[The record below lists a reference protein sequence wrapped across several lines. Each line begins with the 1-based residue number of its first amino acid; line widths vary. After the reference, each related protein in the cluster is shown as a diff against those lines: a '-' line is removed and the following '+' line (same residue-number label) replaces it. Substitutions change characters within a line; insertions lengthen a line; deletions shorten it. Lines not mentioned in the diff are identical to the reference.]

1 MSTTQQPQT
10 GIAEINGTTLYYEI
24 AGEGHPL
31 VMNHGGLVNR
41 RLWDD
46 QFEVFAQHYKVIRY
60 DFRGFGDSG
69 LLKKGDAPY
78 SLIDDL
84 YALLTHLG
92 IHKTYI
98 MGLSMGGALSIDF
111 TLAHPEMV
119 DALIPVAMSLSGFTF
134 EDEKE
139 DEPDPAYE
147 AFNQGNIPLAVE
159 YTLRTWT
166 DGPERTPEQVNPIAR
181 ERVRQMT
188 TSNFQRPDNED
199 VPEPVEL
206 EPPAIS
212 RLSEIHVPTLIVV
225 GDEDVRKILTIADI
239 LMEGIAGARKVVI
252 PGTAH
257 HLNIEKPA
265 EFNRLV
271 LDFLEGL

>member
-1 MSTTQQPQT
+1 MSMTQQPQR
-10 GIAEINGTTLYYEI
+10 GFAEINGTTLYYEI

-31 VMNHGGLVNR
+31 VMNHGGLVNLH
-41 RLWDD
+41 LWDGQVD
-46 QFEVFAQHYKVIRY
+46 AFAQHYKVIRY
-60 DFRGFGDSG
+60 DMRGFGDSG
-69 LLKKGDAPY
+69 LLKTSDAPY
-78 SLIDDL
+78 SMIDDL

-92 IHKTYI
+92 IEKTYV

-119 DALIPVAMSLSGFTF
+119 DALIPVAMALSGFSF

-139 DEPDPAYE
+139 GEPDPAFE
-147 AFNQGNIPLAVE
+147 AYKQGDIPLAVE
-159 YTLRTWT
+159 YTLRKWT
-166 DGPERTPEQVNPIAR
+166 DGPERTPEQVDPLAR

-188 TSNFQRPDNED
+188 MHNFQRPDDED
-199 VPEPVEL
+199 SPEPTEL
-206 EPPAIS
+206 ESPAIL

-225 GDEDVRKILTIADI
+225 GDEDVRDILAIADI
-239 LMEGIAGARKVVI
+239 LVEGIAGAKKAVI

-265 EFNRLV
+265 EFNRIV
-271 LDFLEGL
+271 